1 MNFLSSSSGIHMAM
15 GRRQRKDG
23 QGQGESKLQESRRKT
38 RRTSSSNGDGYAR
51 DSVLAMDEAAS
62 AASSAHEGDEDDDE
76 DTSGRTSGWR
86 RADRLARATAG
97 IDIAQDPLLMST
109 SRLELQREKGILEDA
124 LKDRQV
130 TPFPPFDVFY
140 VLTLMDFFMQPLD
153 SADAQTG

>member
-1 MNFLSSSSGIHMAM
+1 MAM

-51 DSVLAMDEAAS
+51 NSVLAMEEEAS
-62 AASSAHEGDEDDDE
+62 AASSAHEGDGSDDDE
-76 DTSGRTSGWR
+76 DTAGRTSGWR

-140 VLTLMDFFMQPLD
+140 VLTLMDFNAASRLC
-153 SADAQTG
+153 